1 MLHGLS
7 PAAAKIPEPAAQ
19 KTQQQQALTQAA
31 STSTKQS
38 KSKSKPVAAQS
49 GRFWLCLAGRQNF

>member
-7 PAAAKIPEPAAQ
+7 PAAAKIPKPAAQ
-19 KTQQQQALTQAA
+19 KTKQQQALTQAA

-38 KSKSKPVAAQS
+38 KSKPVGQLSQAAS
-49 GRFWLCLAGRQNF
+49 GFCLAGRQNF